1 MATEKKSVCVVV
13 VGDIG
18 RSPRMQY
25 HALSLAKEGFDVDI
39 VGYAGSE
46 PLPELREHRNVH
58 FIFMSPCPDIRS
70 GRYSL
75 LIFTLSNYLNVYK
88 AYMLLYCCYS
98 RLINCCFLPLQL
110 CFYPSKCCGSSVPFL
125 LPCFQSL
132 SLTMSSCKILQQYQ
146 RCLCAGFIV
155 FV

>member
-1 MATEKKSVCVVV
+1 MAAEKKSVCVVV

-25 HALSLAKEGFDVDI
+25 HALSLAKEGFDVDV

-70 GRYSL
+70 GMSSL
-75 LIFTLSNYLNVYK
+75 LIFILSNYMNFYHIKV
-88 AYMLLYCCYS
+88 LLCVAT
-98 RLINCCFLPLQL
+98 Q
-110 CFYPSKCCGSSVPFL
+110 V
-125 LPCFQSL
+125 
-132 SLTMSSCKILQQYQ
+132 
-146 RCLCAGFIV
+146 
-155 FV
+155 